1 MISDAHK
8 FIFVHLNKTGGT
20 SIEKMFEPDADQ
32 KDVRYKHAD
41 VAYYRKKFP
50 KQFRDYFKFAF
61 VRNPWDWL
69 VSRYHWSR
77 DRQKL
82 FDYSFDEMLR
92 RLEQRIPL
100 AADAPWL
107 EKEALRPQFD
117 RLAWRGAIAVDFVGR
132 FEHLQ
137 RDFDVV
143 SERLRIAPRELPHVF
158 ATQHTR
164 YVDYYDDT
172 TRALVAQ
179 HYAPDIEAFGYRF
192 GD

>member
-1 MISDAHK
+1 MISDEHK

-20 SIEKMFEPDADQ
+20 SIEKMFEPDADE

-50 KQFRDYFKFAF
+50 RQFREYFKFAF

-82 FDYSFDEMLR
+82 FDYSFGEMLE
-92 RLEQRIPL
+92 RLSRGVAL
-100 AADAPWL
+100 APDAPWL
-107 EKEALRPQFD
+107 EKEALRSQFD
-117 RLAWRGAIAVDFVGR
+117 RLSVRRKVSVDFVGR

-137 RDFDVV
+137 RDFDVACT
-143 SERLRIAPRELPHVF
+143 RIGIAPRELPHVF

-164 YVDYYDDT
+164 YVDYYDDR
-172 TRALVAQ
+172 TRALVEK
-179 HYAPDIEAFGYRF
+179 HYQSDIAAFGYRF